1 MDHADKVND
10 RKTSVINVIDDSYYR
25 SRIQELNEEVIALNE
40 KNKVLNDENKTLN
53 NTLAKVGSHTSTVLL
68 LY

>member
-1 MDHADKVND
+1 MDHIDSANNKN
-10 RKTSVINVIDDSYYR
+10 INATNIIDDNYYR

-53 NTLAKVGSHTSTVLL
+53 TKVGSYTSTVLL

>member
-10 RKTSVINVIDDSYYR
+10 RKTSDFNVIDDSYYR

-53 NTLAKVGSHTSTVLL
+53 NKVGRHTSTVLL